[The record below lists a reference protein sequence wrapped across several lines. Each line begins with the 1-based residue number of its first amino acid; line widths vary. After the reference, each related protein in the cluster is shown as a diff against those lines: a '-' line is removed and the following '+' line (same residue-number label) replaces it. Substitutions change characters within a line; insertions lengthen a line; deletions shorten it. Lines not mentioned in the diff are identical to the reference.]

1 MMSRR
6 AYIPSLEGME
16 SRCVP
21 SRVPVLFDLDTGM
34 APWPAFDGPRWGL
47 PAVDGVRYQ
56 AGQIDLR
63 AGHALFPGLNDPEG
77 HGTIMA
83 EIYARE
89 CVSLGVTPLVISVV
103 VGTQANFDSNAI
115 GAAESLVAAVQVAH
129 PEVRCLVSLPAGI
142 GVISLAEL
150 RGRNALARAGV
161 PLVQAAGNNGL
172 DLSRRSFGLP
182 TTPGSVVISAM
193 RMNGTPE
200 PYTNRGG
207 IAVPVVIPDDS
218 LGTSGATMIE
228 AARIA
233 AGWPL
238 PVPSRP
244 GPILALRHPKRFGWD
259 GSGLLTAVRGRVW
272 GGSQEP

>member
-1 MMSRR
+1 VLIS
-6 AYIPSLEGME
+6 P
-16 SRCVP
+16 P
-21 SRVPVLFDLDTGM
+21 SREWNHG
-34 APWPAFDGPRWGL
+34 ASRPACPSCSTSIRVWLRGPRSSGPRWGL

-89 CVSLGVTPLVISVV
+89 CVALGVTPLVISVV
-103 VGTQANFDSNAI
+103 VGTQANFDSVAI

-129 PEVRCLVSLPAGI
+129 PEVRCIVSLPAGI

-161 PLVQAAGNNGL
+161 PLVEAAGNNGL

-182 TTPGSVVISAM
+182 TTPGSVVVSAM
-193 RMNGTPE
+193 RPNGTPE
-200 PYTNRGG
+200 PYSNHGG
-207 IAVPVVIPDDS
+207 LSVPVVIPDDS
-218 LGTSGATMIE
+218 LGHVGSHDDRGGTHRGGV
-228 AARIA
+228 AAPRSVS
-233 AGWPL
+233 P
-238 PVPSRP
+238 RP
-244 GPILALRHPKRFGWD
+244 DLALRHPKRF
-259 GSGLLTAVRGRVW
+259 
-272 GGSQEP
+272 E

>member
-1 MMSRR
+1 MMSHR

-16 SRCVP
+16 SRCVL
-21 SRVPVLFDLDTGM
+21 SRVPVLFDLDTGL
-34 APWPAFDGPRWGL
+34 APWPAFNGSRWGL
-47 PAVDGVRYQ
+47 PAVDQIRYQ

-63 AGHALFPGLNDPEG
+63 AGHALFPGLSDSEG

-89 CVSLGVTPLVISVV
+89 CVALGVTPLVISVV
-103 VGTQANFDSNAI
+103 VGTQASFDSNAI

-129 PEVRCLVSLPAGI
+129 PEVKCIVSLPAGL

-182 TTPGSVVISAM
+182 TTPGSVVVSAM
-193 RMNGTPE
+193 RPSGTPE
-200 PYTNRGG
+200 PYANHGG
-207 IAVPVVIPDDS
+207 VAVPVVIPDDS

-233 AGWPL
+233 AGWDGSGIGHPAAIR
-238 PVPSRP
+238 S
-244 GPILALRHPKRFGWD
+244 LRHPKRFG
-259 GSGLLTAVRGRVW
+259 
-272 GGSQEP
+272 